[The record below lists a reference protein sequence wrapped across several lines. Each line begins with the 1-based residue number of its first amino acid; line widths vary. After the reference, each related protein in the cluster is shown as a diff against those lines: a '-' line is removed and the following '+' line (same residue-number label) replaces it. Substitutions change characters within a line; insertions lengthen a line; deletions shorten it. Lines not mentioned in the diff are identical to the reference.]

1 MKKVLLFALV
11 IMVSL
16 PLMAVNFSEGMK
28 DQPASVEVAW
38 KLATGPLEGSYQ
50 IGFFSDNAGYNAA
63 TEVALTS
70 TAGAKSLVGTGD
82 VYLFWDF
89 VTKSE
94 AVTISLYSEALSGT
108 VQTTEGTESTSVT
121 IDWEAEI
128 TANTNGTAYSIT
140 STKFSNKNSGSY
152 GTAEVPVEIVKYSS
166 DKTSMG
172 SNGSVKLA
180 ITTADAVDK
189 APADYSATLTA
200 VVKGI

>member
-1 MKKVLLFALV
+1 MKKVLLFALI

-28 DQPASVEVAW
+28 GQPASVEVAW
-38 KLATGPLEGSYQ
+38 NLASEDLTGSYH
-50 IGFFSDNAGYNAA
+50 IGFFSDSTGNTAA

-70 TAGAKSLVGTGD
+70 TAGANSLVGTGD

-94 AVTISLYSEALSGT
+94 AVTISLHSGALTGT
-108 VQTTEGTESTSVT
+108 VQTGEGTESTSVT

-128 TANTNGTAYSIT
+128 TANTNGSAYSIT
-140 STKFSNKNSGSY
+140 STKFSDKNSGSY

>member
-16 PLMAVNFSEGMK
+16 PLMAVNFGEGMK
-28 DQPASVEVAW
+28 DQPASVKVAW
-38 KLATGPLEGSYQ
+38 KLASEDLTGSYQ
-50 IGFFSDNAGYNAA
+50 IGFFSDDAGNTAA

-70 TAGAKSLVGTGD
+70 TAGANSLVGTGD

-94 AVTISLYSEALSGT
+94 AVTISLYSGALTGT
-108 VQTTEGTESTSVT
+108 VQTGEGTESRSET
-121 IDWEAEI
+121 INWEAEI
-128 TANTNGTAYSIT
+128 TANTNNSAYSIT
-140 STKFSNKNSGSY
+140 RSKFSDKTSGLY
-152 GTAEVPVEIVKYSS
+152 GTSEDPVEIVKYTSGN
-166 DKTSMG
+166 TSMG

-180 ITTADAVDK
+180 ITTANAVDK

>member
-28 DQPASVEVAW
+28 GQPASVEVAW
-38 KLATGPLEGSYQ
+38 KLASGDLTGSYQ
-50 IGFFSDNAGYNAA
+50 IGFFRDNAGNTAA

-89 VTKSE
+89 VTKSK

-108 VQTTEGTESTSVT
+108 VQTGEGTESPTVT

-128 TANTNGTAYSIT
+128 TANTNGSAYSIT
-140 STKFSNKNSGSY
+140 STKFSDKDSGSY
-152 GTAEVPVEIVKYSS
+152 GTAESPVEIVKYSS
-166 DKTSMG
+166 GNTSMG

-180 ITTADAVDK
+180 ITTENAVKK
-189 APADYSATLTA
+189 APVDYSATLTA